1 MLTEEE
7 KLQYQKL
14 DQEYEAKKAERL
26 ADAQQEVFS
35 KEDEEWMA
43 NDARL
48 EEKYGELIL
57 SDKTKVRAGDP
68 KGALFQGKTIFK
80 EDTEFS
86 PKNIKPEEK
95 QKADAKPKPNTMP
108 VVKNINEP

>member
-48 EEKYGELIL
+48 EEKYGDSPFQTFAESALSSVSFGL
-57 SDKTKVRAGDP
+57 SDQVG
-68 KGALFQGKTIFK
+68 
-80 EDTEFS
+80 
-86 PKNIKPEEK
+86 
-95 QKADAKPKPNTMP
+95 
-108 VVKNINEP
+108 